1 MPVLRPGNSHSNK
14 WYVSILQR
22 IVGNIYE
29 AYPEISITIG
39 ADRGFSCAA
48 FYLLADTYNLK
59 YAIGVYALML
69 F

>member
-1 MPVLRPGNSHSNK
+1 M
-14 WYVSILQR
+14 SILQR

-39 ADRGFSCAA
+39 ADRGVSCPA